1 VIVAPEQ
8 QTMVV
13 VLLRHWVDGDASK
26 SFLSLLDRKTD
37 CMEEQMVVVV
47 LEQQRIVVVANGIE
61 SDFPVWWSL
70 WILRRLSRVVRVIYQ
85 QLN

>member
-1 VIVAPEQ
+1 MIVGPEQ

-13 VLLRHWVDGDASK
+13 MLLRHWA
-26 SFLSLLDRKTD
+26 L
-37 CMEEQMVVVV
+37 MVIAWRSRGWLFV
-47 LEQQRIVVVANGIE
+47 LEQQRIVVVANEIE

-85 QLN
+85 PLN